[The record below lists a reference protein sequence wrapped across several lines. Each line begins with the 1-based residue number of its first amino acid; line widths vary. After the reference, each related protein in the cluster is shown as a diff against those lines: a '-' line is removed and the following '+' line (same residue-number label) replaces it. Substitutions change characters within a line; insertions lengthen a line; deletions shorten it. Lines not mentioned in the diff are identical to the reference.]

1 MSIVDSML
9 SREEVIAA
17 SKHIEPLPA
26 SVTRLLQLLSDPNA
40 CLRDFAEVIRYDAA
54 LTADLLRQAN
64 STMQAVRD
72 AITDVDRAVQRLG
85 TTNVVAVAM
94 TRAMKGRFSRPV
106 PAYAL
111 EADALWRHSL
121 ASAVGAEA
129 IADRS
134 TDRIPQSAG
143 TAALMHDIGKLVIAE
158 FLPASF
164 GESLLAAAER
174 EELTVSDVERAV
186 FGVDHGEIGAIVA
199 RNWSLPASVQIA
211 LTQHHVA
218 RDTADVLTNVVASA
232 DVIAHVV
239 DGAEWSDVEH
249 LVDHELIASLR
260 VCGIREAEVAPLIES
275 VSVSYLAV
283 MERYNS

>member
-1 MSIVDSML
+1 ML

-26 SVTRLLQLLSDPNA
+26 SVTRLVGLLSDPNA
-40 CLRDFAEVIRYDAA
+40 SLGDFAEVIRYDAV

-72 AITDVDRAVQRLG
+72 AITDVDRAVRRLG

-94 TRAMKGRFSRPV
+94 TRAMRGRFSQPV

-121 ASAVGAEA
+121 ASAVAAEA

-134 TDRIPQSAG
+134 TGRIPPSAS
-143 TAALMHDIGKLVIAE
+143 TAALMHDIGKLVIAD

-164 GESLLAAAER
+164 GESFLAAAER
-174 EELTVSDVERAV
+174 EGMSLPDVERAV
-186 FGVDHGEIGAIVA
+186 FGIDHGEIGAIVA
-199 RNWSLPASVQIA
+199 RNWGLPASVQIA

-218 RDTADVLTNVVASA
+218 GDTADVLTNVVSSA

-239 DGAEWSDVEH
+239 DAAEPSEVEH
-249 LVDHELIASLR
+249 LVDHELITSLR
-260 VCGIREAEVAPLIES
+260 LCGIREADVAQLIEFVSFNYSS
-275 VSVSYLAV
+275 V
-283 MERYNS
+283 MDRYDS